1 MSAGYMRGIFSSVI
15 VWIFA
20 WDFFGYCLAFLAW
33 DIGMGDGHGHT
44 LWWDG
49 ITEIVK
55 VCTGI
60 RQMGMD
66 G

>member
-1 MSAGYMRGIFSSVI
+1 
-15 VWIFA
+15 
-20 WDFFGYCLAFLAW
+20 
-33 DIGMGDGHGHT
+33 MGDGHGHT

-55 VCTGI
+55 ACTGI
-60 RQMGMD
+60 RQIGMD